1 MSTNKDSH
9 SQGLQAKQR
18 VLFVCTGNTCRSQI
32 AESVARELRPDWL
45 VYSAGIKPGNEVN
58 CRAVAV
64 LSERGFLSHGQFPK
78 SVELFTSQHLDVV
91 IALGKTALNNLPEF
105 ANANKVLFHPIR
117 DPYTATGT
125 TEEQLDVYR
134 SVLENVEEMILA
146 LG

>member
-1 MSTNKDSH
+1 MSTNKDSY
-9 SQGLQAKQR
+9 SKGLQAKQR

-45 VYSAGIKPGNEVN
+45 VYSAGVKPGDEVN
-58 CRAVAV
+58 YRAVSV
-64 LSERGFLSHGQFPK
+64 LSERGFSSERQFPK
-78 SVELFTSQHLDVV
+78 GVELFSQEYLDIV
-91 IALGKTALNNLPEF
+91 IVLGQTALDNLPEF
-105 ANANKVLFHPIR
+105 ANANKVLFFPIT

-134 SVLENVEEMILA
+134 SVLENLEEMILT